1 MSQVQTRQNIDE
13 LEAVPFRAAST
24 TFSAASVLFDS
35 LSSMSAAAMKDFI
48 TGSVDLKPSS
58 FNAYATQTDLK
69 SPNAMRFAFS
79 EMYTNNLNTFSTQ
92 NIDVLVKQKLAVTKT
107 ISELSYRV
115 VNKTAVEEKIIQLMN
130 ADKKM
135 FKKSVEATM
144 NEIQAQHSQVFI
156 NELTQI
162 VSKASVE
169 AGFKTVNV
177 IIKNSVP
184 VITSVNELGQGIISE
199 VRTDNKTKVLDLVSE
214 TIGMADGSCND
225 AMQKFGDAL
234 NKYGVKFSNLNR
246 KWTGGN
252 CWLPNAKDAEK
263 SISEAKGKK
272 QLDRARK
279 LNTNSKIKN

>member
-1 MSQVQTRQNIDE
+1 MSQVQTRQNIEE
-13 LEAVPFRAAST
+13 LEAIPFRFSSS

-35 LSSMSAAAMKDFI
+35 LSSMSSTVIKDLI
-48 TGSVDLKPSS
+48 TGSVNLKTSS
-58 FNAYATQTDLK
+58 FNANATQMDLK
-69 SPNAMRFAFS
+69 SPNAMRFTFS
-79 EMYTNNLNTFSTQ
+79 EMYTNNLNAFATE
-92 NIDVLVKQKLAVTKT
+92 NMDALVKQKLAVTKT
-107 ISELSYRV
+107 ISELSYQV
-115 VNKTAVEEKIIQLMN
+115 VNKTAVEEKIIQIMN

-144 NEIQAQHSQVFI
+144 NEIQAQHSQVFM

-162 VSKASVE
+162 VSKASAE
-169 AGFKTVNV
+169 AGYKTVNV

-225 AMQKFGDAL
+225 AMLKFGDAL

-252 CWLPNAKDAEK
+252 CWLPNAKEAEK
-263 SISEAKGKK
+263 DIKEAKGKK
-272 QLDRARK
+272 QLDRMRK

>member
-1 MSQVQTRQNIDE
+1 MD
-13 LEAVPFRAAST
+13 A
-24 TFSAASVLFDS
+24 
-35 LSSMSAAAMKDFI
+35 
-48 TGSVDLKPSS
+48 
-58 FNAYATQTDLK
+58 
-69 SPNAMRFAFS
+69 
-79 EMYTNNLNTFSTQ
+79 
-92 NIDVLVKQKLAVTKT
+92 LVKQKLAVTKT
-107 ISELSYRV
+107 ISELSYQV

-144 NEIQAQHSQVFI
+144 NEIQAQHSQVFT

-162 VSKASVE
+162 VSKASAE
-169 AGFKTVNV
+169 AGYKTVNV
-177 IIKNSVP
+177 IIKNSVS
-184 VITSVNELGQGIISE
+184 VITSVNGLGQGIISE

-234 NKYGVKFSNLNR
+234 NKYGVKFSNLNC

-252 CWLPNAKDAEK
+252 CWLPNAKEAEK
-263 SISEAKGKK
+263 DIKEAKGKK
-272 QLDRARK
+272 QLERMRK